1 MESTLL
7 VLPPVASRSGGR
19 RLMNLNTL
27 RNLTEAEMGP
37 PDPRVPGP
45 ARPGQYLPPNQE
57 GPLLVRP
64 KWHIVDYDGPGQG
77 LPPGF
82 RPTPGGGVQFANPN
96 PTHDINGDGVIDWRD
111 KLYDP
116 TPSDVP
122 AIPPTFI
129 IPPDLA
135 DEWGPVHYPGPYR
148 YDPRPEP
155 PTPPVFGPDQ
165 LMPL

>member
-1 MESTLL
+1 MEGTLL

-37 PDPRVPGP
+37 PDPRVPL
-45 ARPGQYLPPNQE
+45 ARPGQFLPPGQE

-82 RPTPGGGVQFANPN
+82 RPTPGGGVEFANPN

-111 KLYDP
+111 KLYHP

-135 DEWGPVHYPGPYR
+135 DDWEQWYPGDNHGVPLEG
-148 YDPRPEP
+148 RPP
-155 PTPPVFGPDQ
+155 IFGPDQ
-165 LMPL
+165 LKPL